1 MAVVH
6 AWAIL
11 AAMILLRSSILRPTV
26 LRPAAG
32 CLLLLLVAACGT
44 PPPAAV
50 QPATETVAAEA
61 PARER
66 ERTSPQTLLR
76 RADAA
81 SGETAAELRHEAASL
96 LYDDGDSDRA
106 SSVLADID
114 LVGLNPELQAD
125 ILLFRAQLQLEGG
138 DARGVLELLQPTAFP
153 ALTSVRERHARR
165 YHRLRAQAFYAT
177 EAMLSSALERI
188 QLDRAL
194 DPEDVAENHE
204 RIWEALGTIPQ
215 AQLQALA
222 ATAINYEVR
231 GWYELA
237 LLARNNGGD
246 LDRQVVELR
255 RWRESWDRHPAAAIP
270 PPEMELIETMA
281 RERPRQVALLLPLSI
296 PAGGIVRDA
305 FMSAYYALLEQG
317 GQVPEI
323 RLYDASADAD
333 ILALHQQAVQDGA
346 ELVIGPLLKEQVA
359 VLQSVPDLVVPTLA
373 LNNIEGSTP
382 ASPRLFQFAL
392 SPEDEAR
399 QLAQKA
405 WRDGHRRAAVLHPA
419 DDLRK
424 RDSFAAEW
432 ERLGGEV
439 VALVD
444 FRDNFTDAISRLLEL
459 DQSNARH
466 RRLNEL
472 LRKQTQFSPRRR
484 QDVDFL
490 YLVAQPAPARQIVPS
505 LAYLYAGNIPVYASQ
520 DVHSGV
526 ARPVED
532 RDLNG
537 VTFPESP
544 WLLGQTDP
552 SVLRSR
558 ELFPQTNAQT
568 LRLQAFG
575 IDAFRLY
582 PRLPLLATNSN
593 ATIPGASGVLRLGP
607 QQNIV
612 RQLSWATIREG
623 VVEAID

>member
-1 MAVVH
+1 M
-6 AWAIL
+6 
-11 AAMILLRSSILRPTV
+11 RILRPALLSSC
-26 LRPAAG
+26 LRLAYLAG
-32 CLLLLLVAACGT
+32 LSLLLAACST
-44 PPPAAV
+44 PPPV
-50 QPATETVAAEA
+50 QAPEVTPRPEPVAR
-61 PARER
+61 PRER
-66 ERTSPQTLLR
+66 ESPQDLLR
-76 RADAA
+76 RAA
-81 SGETAAELRHEAASL
+81 SARGANAAELQHEAASL
-96 LYDDGDSDRA
+96 LYNDGDSDRA
-106 SSVLADID
+106 ASVLADID
-114 LVGLNPELQAD
+114 LVGVEPALQAD
-125 ILLFRAQLQLEGG
+125 ILLLRAQLQLEGG
-138 DARGVLELLQPTAFP
+138 DARSVLDLLQPTAFP
-153 ALTSVRERHARR
+153 ALTTVRERHVRR
-165 YHRLRAQAFYAT
+165 YHRLRSQAYYAT

-188 QLDRAL
+188 QLDRVL
-194 DPEDVAENHE
+194 EQEDVEENHE
-204 RIWEALGTIPQ
+204 RIWEALGTIPL

-237 LLARNNGGD
+237 LLARNNGSD
-246 LDRQVVELR
+246 LDRQVVELG
-255 RWRESWDRHPAAAIP
+255 RWREAWSRHPAAVIP

-296 PAGGIVRDA
+296 PAGSIVRDA
-305 FMSAYYALLEQG
+305 FMSAYYNLLEQG
-317 GQVPEI
+317 GQVPAL
-323 RLYDASADAD
+323 RLYDASAGAD
-333 ILALHQQAVQDGA
+333 ILTLYQRAVEDGA
-346 ELVIGPLLKEQVA
+346 QLVIGPLLKEQVA
-359 VLQSVPDLVVPTLA
+359 ALQAVPDLPVPTLA
-373 LNNIEGSTP
+373 LNNVEGSAP

-405 WRDGHRRAAVLHPA
+405 WRDGHRRAAVLNPE

-439 VALVD
+439 VALIEY
-444 FRDNFTDAISRLLEL
+444 RDNFTDAISRMLEL

-520 DVHSGV
+520 DVYSGV
-526 ARPVED
+526 PRPVED

-544 WLLGQTDP
+544 WLLGQIDT
-552 SVLRSR
+552 SLVRSR
-558 ELFPQTNAQT
+558 ELFPQANAQT

-582 PRLPLLATNSN
+582 PRLPLLAANTNAS
-593 ATIPGASGVLRLGP
+593 IPGASGMLRLGP
-607 QQNIV
+607 QQNIQ

-623 VVEAID
+623 MIEALE

>member
-1 MAVVH
+1 MN
-6 AWAIL
+6 
-11 AAMILLRSSILRPTV
+11 LRCRPMLHTT
-26 LRPAAG
+26 LHRYSLG
-32 CLLLLLVAACGT
+32 CLLLLLAACGT
-44 PPPAAV
+44 PPPPVELAIDTPRV
-50 QPATETVAAEA
+50 EQPART
-61 PARER
+61 R
-66 ERTSPQTLLR
+66 ERTSPQDLLQ
-76 RADAA
+76 RAESARGDA
-81 SGETAAELRHEAASL
+81 AAELRHEAASL
-96 LYDDGDSDRA
+96 LYDDGDSDQA
-106 SSVLADID
+106 ANVLADID
-114 LVGLNPELQAD
+114 LVGVNPELQSD
-125 ILLFRAQLQLEGG
+125 ILLLRAQLQLEGG
-138 DARGVLELLQPTAFP
+138 DARAVLELLQPTAFP
-153 ALTSVRERHARR
+153 ALTTVRERHVRR
-165 YHRLRAQAFYAT
+165 YHRLRAQAYYAT

-188 QLDRAL
+188 QLDRVL

-204 RIWEALGTIPQ
+204 RIWEALGTIPRM
-215 AQLQALA
+215 QLEALA
-222 ATAINYEVR
+222 STAINYEVR

-237 LLARNNGGD
+237 LLARDNGSD

-255 RWRESWDRHPAAAIP
+255 RWRDTWARHPAATIP

-281 RERPRQVALLLPLSI
+281 RERPRQIALLLPLTI
-296 PAGGIVRDA
+296 PAGTIVRDA
-305 FMSAYYALLEQG
+305 FMSAYYNLLEQG

-323 RLYDASADAD
+323 RLYDAGAEAD
-333 ILALHQQAVQDGA
+333 ILALHQRAVQEGA
-346 ELVIGPLLKEQVA
+346 QLVIGPLLKEQVA
-359 VLQSVPDLVVPTLA
+359 VLQSVVDLNVPTLA
-373 LNNIEGSTP
+373 LNNIEGSAP
-382 ASPRLFQFAL
+382 ASPQLYQFAL

-405 WRDGHRRAAVLHPA
+405 WRDGHRRAAILHPA

-424 RDSFAAEW
+424 RDSFASEW

-439 VALVD
+439 VSSID
-444 FRDNFTDAISRLLEL
+444 YRDNFTDAISRMLEL

-472 LRKQTQFSPRRR
+472 LRKQTQFAPRRR

-544 WLLGQTDP
+544 WLLGQIDT
-552 SVLRSR
+552 SVVRSR
-558 ELFPQTNAQT
+558 ELFPQVNAQT

-582 PRLPLLATNSN
+582 PRLPLLAANAN
-593 ATIPGASGVLRLGP
+593 ATIPGASGLLRLGA
-607 QQNIV
+607 QQNII
-612 RQLSWATIREG
+612 RQLSWASIQDGMVR
-623 VVEAID
+623 AIE

>member
-1 MAVVH
+1 MADVQ

-11 AAMILLRSSILRPTV
+11 LPLYQRRYYMLHTTFRLSSLC
-26 LRPAAG
+26 
-32 CLLLLLVAACGT
+32 CLLLLLAACGT
-44 PPPAAV
+44 PPPPKQTAPEVARV
-50 QPATETVAAEA
+50 EQPAR
-61 PARER
+61 ARER
-66 ERTSPQTLLR
+66 ASPEGLLERAES
-76 RADAA
+76 A
-81 SGETAAELRHEAASL
+81 SGDAAAELRHEAASL
-96 LYDDGDSDRA
+96 LYDEGDSDQAVR
-106 SSVLADID
+106 VLANID
-114 LVGLNPELQAD
+114 LVGVNPELQSD
-125 ILLFRAQLQLEGG
+125 ILLLRAQLQLEGG
-138 DARGVLELLQPTAFP
+138 DARSVLELLQPTAFP
-153 ALTSVRERHARR
+153 ALTSVRERHVRR
-165 YHRLRAQAFYAT
+165 YHRLRAQAYYAT

-188 QLDRAL
+188 QLDRVL
-194 DPEDVAENHE
+194 EPEDVAENHE
-204 RIWEALGTIPQ
+204 RIWEALGTIPR
-215 AQLQALA
+215 AQLEALA
-222 ATAINYEVR
+222 TTAINYEVR
-231 GWYELA
+231 GWYDLA
-237 LLARNNGGD
+237 LLARNNGSD

-255 RWRESWDRHPAAAIP
+255 RWRETWARHPAAATP

-281 RERPRQVALLLPLSI
+281 RERPRKIALLLPLTI
-296 PAGGIVRDA
+296 PAGTVVRDA
-305 FMSAYYALLEQG
+305 FMSAYYNLLEQG

-323 RLYDASADAD
+323 RLYDASAQTD
-333 ILALHQQAVQDGA
+333 ILALHQRAVQDGA
-346 ELVIGPLLKEQVA
+346 QLVIGPLLKEQVA
-359 VLQSVPDLVVPTLA
+359 VLQTATQLGVPTLA

-382 ASPRLFQFAL
+382 ISPQLYQFAL

-405 WRDGHRRAAVLHPA
+405 WRDGHHRAAILYPA

-439 VALVD
+439 VANID
-444 FRDNFTDAISRLLEL
+444 YRENFTDAISRMLEL

-472 LRKQTQFSPRRR
+472 LRKQTQFFPRRR

-526 ARPVED
+526 VRPVED

-544 WLLGQTDP
+544 WLLGQIDT
-552 SVLRSR
+552 SVARSR
-558 ELFPQTNAQT
+558 ELFPQVNAQT

-582 PRLPLLATNSN
+582 PRLPLLAANAN
-593 ATIPGASGVLRLGP
+593 ATIPGASGLLRLGA
-607 QQNIV
+607 QQNII
-612 RQLSWATIREG
+612 RQLSWATIKEG
-623 VVEAID
+623 LVEALE

>member
-1 MAVVH
+1 MSH
-6 AWAIL
+6 NTNRLPGL
-11 AAMILLRSSILRPTV
+11 A
-26 LRPAAG
+26 
-32 CLLLLLVAACGT
+32 CLLLLLALLAACGT
-44 PPPAAV
+44 PPPPEQAV
-50 QPATETVAAEA
+50 AEPVAVEQPA
-61 PARER
+61 RIR
-66 ERTSPQTLLR
+66 ERTSPQDLLR
-76 RADAA
+76 RADSANA
-81 SGETAAELRHEAASL
+81 QAAAELRHEAASL
-96 LYDDGDSDRA
+96 LYDEGDSDQAARI
-106 SSVLADID
+106 LADID
-114 LVGLNPELQAD
+114 LVGVNPELQAD
-125 ILLFRAQLQLEGG
+125 ILIFRAQLQFEGG
-138 DARGVLELLQPTAFP
+138 DARAVLELLQPTAFP
-153 ALTSVRERHARR
+153 ALTTVRERHVRR
-165 YHRLRAQAFYAT
+165 YHRLRAQAYYAT

-188 QLDRAL
+188 QLERVM
-194 DPEDVAENHE
+194 DPDDVPENHA

-222 ATAINYEVR
+222 TTAINYEVR

-237 LLARNNGGD
+237 LLSRNNGSD

-255 RWRESWDRHPAAAIP
+255 RWRETWSRHPAASIP

-296 PAGGIVRDA
+296 PAGSIVRDA
-305 FMSAYYALLEQG
+305 FMSAYYSLLEQG

-323 RLYDASADAD
+323 RLYNAAADAD
-333 ILALHQQAVQDGA
+333 ILALYQRAVQDGA
-346 ELVIGPLLKEQVA
+346 QLVIGPLLKEQVA
-359 VLQSVPDLVVPTLA
+359 VLQTVAELAVPTLA
-373 LNNIEGSTP
+373 LNNMEGSTP
-382 ASPRLFQFAL
+382 ASPQLYQFAL

-405 WRDGHRRAAVLHPA
+405 WRDGHRRAAILHPA

-439 VALVD
+439 VARID
-444 FRDNFTDAISRLLEL
+444 YQDNFTDAISRMLEL

-472 LRKQTQFSPRRR
+472 LRKQTQFAPRRR
-484 QDVDFL
+484 QDVDLL

-526 ARPVED
+526 SRPIED

-544 WLLGQTDP
+544 WLLGQFDT
-552 SVLRSR
+552 SVVRSR

-582 PRLPLLATNSN
+582 PRLPLLTANAN
-593 ATIPGASGVLRLGP
+593 ATIPGASGVLRLGA
-607 QQNIV
+607 QQNII
-612 RQLSWATIREG
+612 RQLSWATIKEG
-623 VVEAID
+623 IVQAIE

>member
-1 MAVVH
+1 ME
-6 AWAIL
+6 
-11 AAMILLRSSILRPTV
+11 
-26 LRPAAG
+26 
-32 CLLLLLVAACGT
+32 
-44 PPPAAV
+44 
-50 QPATETVAAEA
+50 QPV
-61 PARER
+61 RER
-66 ERTSPQTLLR
+66 ERERVTAEDLLR
-76 RADAA
+76 RAARTEGA
-81 SGETAAELRHEAASL
+81 EAAELQHEAASL
-96 LYDDGDSDRA
+96 YYDEGDSDQA
-106 SSVLADID
+106 ATVLADIN
-114 LVGLNPELQAD
+114 LVGVDAALQAD
-125 ILLFRAQLQLEGG
+125 ILLLRAQLLLEGG
-138 DARGVLELLQPTAFP
+138 DARAVLELLQPNTFP
-153 ALTSVRERHARR
+153 ALSAVRERHVRR
-165 YHRLRAQAFYAT
+165 YHRLRAQAYHAT

-188 QLDRAL
+188 QLDEVL
-194 DPEDVAENHE
+194 DPEDVEENHE
-204 RIWEALGTIPQ
+204 RIWEALGTIPLG
-215 AQLQALA
+215 QLQALA
-222 ATAINYEVR
+222 STAANYEVR

-237 LLARNNGGD
+237 LLSRNNGSD
-246 LDRQVVELR
+246 LDRQLAELR
-255 RWRESWDRHPAAAIP
+255 RWRESWARHPAATLP

-281 RERPRQVALLLPLSI
+281 RERPRQIALLLPLSL
-296 PAGGIVRDA
+296 PAGSIVRDA
-305 FMSAYYALLEQG
+305 FMSAYYNLLEQG
-317 GQVPEI
+317 GQVPEV

-333 ILALHQQAVQDGA
+333 ILALHRQAVQEGA

-359 VLQSVPDLVVPTLA
+359 VLQAATDLGVPTLA

-382 ASPRLFQFAL
+382 ASTQLYQFAL

-419 DDLRK
+419 DDVRK
-424 RDSFAAEW
+424 RDSFSTEW
-432 ERLGGEV
+432 QRLGGEV
-439 VALVD
+439 VAQID
-444 FRDNFTDAISRLLEL
+444 YRDNFTDAISRMLEL

-472 LRKQTQFSPRRR
+472 LRKQTVFSPRRR

-544 WLLGQTDP
+544 WLLGQIDT

-582 PRLPLLATNSN
+582 PRLRLLAANSN
-593 ATIPGASGVLRLGP
+593 ATIPGASGVLRLGAG
-607 QQNIV
+607 QNII
-612 RQLSWATIREG
+612 RQLSWATIRDG
-623 VVEAID
+623 VVEAIE

>member
-1 MAVVH
+1 MLH
-6 AWAIL
+6 IN
-11 AAMILLRSSILRPTV
+11 LRRSGLGS
-26 LRPAAG
+26 
-32 CLLLLLVAACGT
+32 LLLLLAACGT
-44 PPPAAV
+44 PSAPV
-50 QPATETVAAEA
+50 QAPTEVIQVEQPVRT
-61 PARER
+61 RER
-66 ERTSPQTLLR
+66 ASPQDLLR
-76 RADAA
+76 RAASARGDA
-81 SGETAAELRHEAASL
+81 AAELRHEAASL

-106 SSVLADID
+106 ASVLADID
-114 LVGLNPELQAD
+114 LVGVNPELQAD
-125 ILLFRAQLQLEGG
+125 ILLLRAQLQLEGG
-138 DARGVLELLQPTAFP
+138 DARAVLALLQPSAFP
-153 ALTSVRERHARR
+153 SQTSVRERHVRR
-165 YHRLRAQAFYAT
+165 YHRLRAQAYYAT

-188 QLDRAL
+188 QLERVL

-204 RIWEALGTIPQ
+204 RIWEALGTIPR
-215 AQLQALA
+215 AQLEALA
-222 ATAINYEVR
+222 STAINYEVR

-237 LLARNNGGD
+237 LLSRNNGSD

-255 RWRESWDRHPAAAIP
+255 RWRETWARHPAAALP

-296 PAGGIVRDA
+296 PAGTIVRDA
-305 FMSAYYALLEQG
+305 FMSAYYNLLEQG
-317 GQVPEI
+317 GQVPEL
-323 RLYDASADAD
+323 RLYNASADAD
-333 ILALHQQAVQDGA
+333 ILALYQQAVQDGA
-346 ELVIGPLLKEQVA
+346 QLIIGPLLKEQVA
-359 VLQSVPDLVVPTLA
+359 VLQTVADLNVPTLA

-382 ASPRLFQFAL
+382 ASPQLYQFAL

-405 WRDGHRRAAVLHPA
+405 WRDGHRRAAILHPA
-419 DDLRK
+419 DDVRK

-432 ERLGGEV
+432 ERLGGEI
-439 VALVD
+439 VARID
-444 FRDNFTDAISRLLEL
+444 YQDNFTDAISRMLEL

-520 DVHSGV
+520 DVHSGI
-526 ARPVED
+526 ARPIED

-544 WLLGQTDP
+544 WLLGQIDT
-552 SVLRSR
+552 SVVRSR
-558 ELFPQTNAQT
+558 ELFPQLNAQT

-582 PRLPLLATNSN
+582 PRLPLLAANAN
-593 ATIPGASGVLRLGP
+593 ATIPGASGLLRLGT
-607 QQNIV
+607 QQNII

-623 VVEAID
+623 VVEAIE

>member
-1 MAVVH
+1 MSH
-6 AWAIL
+6 NTNRLPGL
-11 AAMILLRSSILRPTV
+11 A
-26 LRPAAG
+26 
-32 CLLLLLVAACGT
+32 CLLLLLALLAACGT
-44 PPPAAV
+44 PPPPEQAV
-50 QPATETVAAEA
+50 AEPVAVEQPA
-61 PARER
+61 RIR
-66 ERTSPQTLLR
+66 ERTSPQDLLR
-76 RADAA
+76 RADSANA
-81 SGETAAELRHEAASL
+81 EAAAELRHEAASL
-96 LYDDGDSDRA
+96 LYDEGDSDQAARI
-106 SSVLADID
+106 LADID
-114 LVGLNPELQAD
+114 LVGVNPELQAD
-125 ILLFRAQLQLEGG
+125 ILIFRAQLQFEGG
-138 DARGVLELLQPTAFP
+138 DARAVLELLQPTAFP
-153 ALTSVRERHARR
+153 ALTTVRERHVRR
-165 YHRLRAQAFYAT
+165 YHRLRAQAYYAT

-188 QLDRAL
+188 QLERVM
-194 DPEDVAENHE
+194 DPDDVPENHA

-222 ATAINYEVR
+222 TTAINYEVR

-237 LLARNNGGD
+237 LLSRNNGSD

-255 RWRESWDRHPAAAIP
+255 RWRETWSRHPAASIP

-296 PAGGIVRDA
+296 PAGSIVRDA
-305 FMSAYYALLEQG
+305 FMSAYYSLLEQG

-323 RLYDASADAD
+323 RLYNAAADSD
-333 ILALHQQAVQDGA
+333 ILALYQRAVQDGA
-346 ELVIGPLLKEQVA
+346 QLVIGPLLKEQVA
-359 VLQSVPDLVVPTLA
+359 VLQTVAELAVPTLA
-373 LNNIEGSTP
+373 LNNMEGSTP
-382 ASPRLFQFAL
+382 ASPQLYQFAL

-405 WRDGHRRAAVLHPA
+405 WRDGHRRAAILHPA

-439 VALVD
+439 VARID
-444 FRDNFTDAISRLLEL
+444 YQDNFTDAISRMLEL

-472 LRKQTQFSPRRR
+472 LRKQTQFAPRRR

-526 ARPVED
+526 SRPIED

-544 WLLGQTDP
+544 WLLGQFDT
-552 SVLRSR
+552 SVVRSR

-582 PRLPLLATNSN
+582 PRLPLLTANAN
-593 ATIPGASGVLRLGP
+593 ATIPGASGVLRLGA
-607 QQNIV
+607 QQNII
-612 RQLSWATIREG
+612 RQLSWATIKEG
-623 VVEAID
+623 IVQAIE

>member
-1 MAVVH
+1 MPTCKTIVATG
-6 AWAIL
+6 L
-11 AAMILLRSSILRPTV
+11 A
-26 LRPAAG
+26 
-32 CLLLLLVAACGT
+32 LLLAACGT
-44 PPPAAV
+44 PAPRQTAEEPVRAE
-50 QPATETVAAEA
+50 QPVRS
-61 PARER
+61 RER
-66 ERTSPQTLLR
+66 ERDSAQDLLQ
-76 RADAA
+76 RADATGGNA
-81 SGETAAELRHEAASL
+81 AAELRHEAASM
-96 LYDDGDSDRA
+96 LYDEGDSDEA
-106 SSVLADID
+106 STVLAGID
-114 LVGLNPELQAD
+114 LVGVEPTLQAD
-125 ILLFRAQLQLEGG
+125 ILLLRAQLLLEGG
-138 DARGVLELLQPTAFP
+138 DARAVLELLQTTSFP
-153 ALTSVRERHARR
+153 AQGEIRERHVRR

-188 QLDRAL
+188 QMERAL
-194 DPEDVAENHE
+194 DQDEVAENHE

-222 ATAINYEVR
+222 ATAINFEVR

-237 LLARNNGGD
+237 LVSRNSGSD
-246 LDRQVVELR
+246 LDRQLVELR
-255 RWRESWDRHPAAAIP
+255 RWREAWPRHPASILP

-281 RERPRQVALLLPLSI
+281 RERPRQIALLLPLSL

-305 FMSAYYALLEQG
+305 FMSAYYNLLEQG
-317 GQVPEI
+317 GQVPEV
-323 RLYDASADAD
+323 RLYDAAAETD
-333 ILALHQQAVQDGA
+333 ILALYQQAVGDGA

-359 VLQSVPDLVVPTLA
+359 VLQGAAELPVPTLA

-382 ASPRLFQFAL
+382 LSPRLYQFAL

-399 QLAQKA
+399 QVAQKA
-405 WRDGHRRAAVLHPA
+405 WRDGHRRAAALHPA
-419 DDLRK
+419 DDVRK

-432 ERLGGEV
+432 QRLGGEV
-439 VALVD
+439 VAQIEY
-444 FRDNFTDAISRLLEL
+444 RDNFTDAISRMLEL

-472 LRKQTQFSPRRR
+472 LRKQTQYSPRRR

-520 DVHSGV
+520 DVYSGV

-544 WLLGQTDP
+544 WLLGQIDT
-552 SVLRSR
+552 SVARSR
-558 ELFPQTNAQT
+558 EYFPQSNAQT

-582 PRLPLLATNSN
+582 PRLRLLAANNN
-593 ATIPGASGVLRLGP
+593 AAIPGASGLLRLGSG
-607 QQNIV
+607 QNIL
-612 RQLSWATIREG
+612 RQLSWATVRDG
-623 VVEAID
+623 VVEAVE

>member
-1 MAVVH
+1 MSH
-6 AWAIL
+6 NTNRL
-11 AAMILLRSSILRPTV
+11 PGL
-26 LRPAAG
+26 G
-32 CLLLLLVAACGT
+32 CLLVLLALLAACGT
-44 PPPAAV
+44 PPPPEQAV
-50 QPATETVAAEA
+50 AEPVAVEQPA
-61 PARER
+61 RIR
-66 ERTSPQTLLR
+66 ERTSPQDLLR
-76 RADAA
+76 RADSANA
-81 SGETAAELRHEAASL
+81 QAAAELRHEAASL
-96 LYDDGDSDRA
+96 LYDEGDSDQAARI
-106 SSVLADID
+106 LADID
-114 LVGLNPELQAD
+114 LVGVNPELQAD
-125 ILLFRAQLQLEGG
+125 ILIFRAQLQFEGG
-138 DARGVLELLQPTAFP
+138 DARAVLELLQPTAFP
-153 ALTSVRERHARR
+153 ALTTVRERHVRR
-165 YHRLRAQAFYAT
+165 YHRLRAQAYYAT

-188 QLDRAL
+188 QLERVM
-194 DPEDVAENHE
+194 DPDDVPENHA

-222 ATAINYEVR
+222 TTAINYEVR

-237 LLARNNGGD
+237 LLSRNNGSD

-255 RWRESWDRHPAAAIP
+255 RWRETWSRHPAASIP

-296 PAGGIVRDA
+296 PAGSIVRDA
-305 FMSAYYALLEQG
+305 FMSAYYSLLEQG

-323 RLYDASADAD
+323 RLYNAAADSD
-333 ILALHQQAVQDGA
+333 ILALYQRAVQDGA
-346 ELVIGPLLKEQVA
+346 QLVIGPLLKEQVA
-359 VLQSVPDLVVPTLA
+359 VLQTVAELAVPTLA
-373 LNNIEGSTP
+373 LNNMEGSTP
-382 ASPRLFQFAL
+382 ASPQLYQFAL

-405 WRDGHRRAAVLHPA
+405 WRDGHRRAAILHPA

-439 VALVD
+439 VARID
-444 FRDNFTDAISRLLEL
+444 YQDNFTDAISRMLEL

-472 LRKQTQFSPRRR
+472 LRKQTQFAPRRR

-526 ARPVED
+526 SRPIED

-544 WLLGQTDP
+544 WLLGQFDT
-552 SVLRSR
+552 SVVRSR

-582 PRLPLLATNSN
+582 PRLPLLTANAN
-593 ATIPGASGVLRLGP
+593 ATIPGASGVLRLGA
-607 QQNIV
+607 QQNII
-612 RQLSWATIREG
+612 RQLSWATIKEG
-623 VVEAID
+623 IVQAIE

>member
-1 MAVVH
+1 MAGEQPS
-6 AWAIL
+6 AIL
-11 AAMILLRSSILRPTV
+11 GHMRILRPALLSSC
-26 LRPAAG
+26 LRLAYLAG
-32 CLLLLLVAACGT
+32 LSLLLAACST
-44 PPPAAV
+44 PPPV
-50 QPATETVAAEA
+50 QAPEVTPRPEPVAR
-61 PARER
+61 PRER
-66 ERTSPQTLLR
+66 ESPQDLLR
-76 RADAA
+76 RAA
-81 SGETAAELRHEAASL
+81 SARGANAAELQHEAASL
-96 LYDDGDSDRA
+96 LYNDGDSDRA
-106 SSVLADID
+106 ASVLADID
-114 LVGLNPELQAD
+114 LVGVEPALQAD
-125 ILLFRAQLQLEGG
+125 ILLLRAQLQLEGG
-138 DARGVLELLQPTAFP
+138 DARSVLDLLQPTAFP
-153 ALTSVRERHARR
+153 ALTTVRERHVRR
-165 YHRLRAQAFYAT
+165 YHRLRSQAYYAT

-188 QLDRAL
+188 QLDRVL
-194 DPEDVAENHE
+194 EQEDVEENHE
-204 RIWEALGTIPQ
+204 RIWEALGTIPL

-237 LLARNNGGD
+237 LLARNNGSD
-246 LDRQVVELR
+246 LDRQVVELG
-255 RWRESWDRHPAAAIP
+255 RWREAWSRHPAAVIP

-296 PAGGIVRDA
+296 PAGSIVRDA
-305 FMSAYYALLEQG
+305 FMSAYYNLLEQG
-317 GQVPEI
+317 GQVPAL
-323 RLYDASADAD
+323 RLYDASAGAD
-333 ILALHQQAVQDGA
+333 ILTLYQRAVEDGA
-346 ELVIGPLLKEQVA
+346 QLVIGPLLKEQVA
-359 VLQSVPDLVVPTLA
+359 ALQAVPDLPVPTLA
-373 LNNIEGSTP
+373 LNNVEGSAP

-405 WRDGHRRAAVLHPA
+405 WRDGHRRAAVLNPE

-439 VALVD
+439 VALIEY
-444 FRDNFTDAISRLLEL
+444 RDNFTDAISRMLEL

-520 DVHSGV
+520 DVYSGV
-526 ARPVED
+526 PRPVED

-544 WLLGQTDP
+544 WLLGQIDT
-552 SVLRSR
+552 SLVRSR
-558 ELFPQTNAQT
+558 ELFPQANAQT

-582 PRLPLLATNSN
+582 PRLPLLAANTNAS
-593 ATIPGASGVLRLGP
+593 IPGASGMLRLGP
-607 QQNIV
+607 QQNIQ

-623 VVEAID
+623 MIEALE